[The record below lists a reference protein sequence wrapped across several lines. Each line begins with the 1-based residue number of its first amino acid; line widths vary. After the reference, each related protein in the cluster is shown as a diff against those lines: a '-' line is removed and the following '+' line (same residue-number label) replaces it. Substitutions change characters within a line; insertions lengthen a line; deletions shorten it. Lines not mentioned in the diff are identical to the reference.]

1 FDRCLMSMYRKDWI
15 ITLWIMAIGLKAGGP
30 VISAEQNYAAHSA
43 AVAMVQTVFSANVY
57 VNKVEMNQRR
67 FNLLVDSIKRLDT
80 TGTMLSAE
88 EKLDMVVKALY
99 HNPFRFFSATL

>member
-1 FDRCLMSMYRKDWI
+1 MLPNS
-15 ITLWIMAIGLKAGGP
+15 P
-30 VISAEQNYAAHSA
+30 

-80 TGTMLSAE
+80 SGTMLSAE

-99 HNPFRFFSATL
+99 NNPFRFFSATTQYFQAKTPHPVIGNWIFYYRGRASYY

>member
-1 FDRCLMSMYRKDWI
+1 MNRKDWI
-15 ITLWIMAIGLKAGGP
+15 IILCIMATGFKAIGQ
-30 VISAEQNYAAHSA
+30 VISAEQNYAANSP

-67 FNLLVDSIKRLDT
+67 FSLLVDSIKRLDT
-80 TGTMLSAE
+80 SGTMFSAE

-99 HNPFRFFSATL
+99 NRPFRFFSATRGTLTKS